1 MLKNGNINS
10 IIEIVLV
17 MKRGISMGEIKVLIS
32 EEELQKRVEE
42 IAKQMETEYAGKEL
56 ILICILKGSIFFTV
70 DLAKKI
76 NGDVKIEFIRVSSYN
91 DGTESS
97 GEIKMKLDLKDSI
110 QGKDVIVIED
120 IIDTGRTLS
129 YLIEYLK
136 MKKPNSVKL
145 CALLDK
151 PDRRV
156 IDVKVD
162 YTGFQIPDKFV
173 IGYGLDYDEKYR
185 NLPYVG
191 YIEA

>member
-1 MLKNGNINS
+1 M
-10 IIEIVLV
+10 E
-17 MKRGISMGEIKVLIS
+17 EIKVLID
-32 EEELQKRVEE
+32 EKRLDERVTE
-42 IAKQMETEYAGKEL
+42 IAEQINKEYAGKE
-56 ILICILKGSIFFTV
+56 ITLICILKGSVFFTV

-76 NGDVKIEFIRVSSYN
+76 NGDVKLEFIRVSSYE
-91 DGTESS
+91 GASTESS

-151 PDRRV
+151 KERRV
-156 IDVKVD
+156 CDVHVD
-162 YTGFQIPDKFV
+162 YTGFEIPDEFV
-173 IGYGLDYDEKYR
+173 LGYGLDVDEKYR
-185 NLPYVG
+185 NLPYIG
-191 YIEA
+191 YFEKK

>member
-1 MLKNGNINS
+1 M
-10 IIEIVLV
+10 
-17 MKRGISMGEIKVLIS
+17 
-32 EEELQKRVEE
+32 EEV
-42 IAKQMETEYAGKEL
+42 KEL
-56 ILICILKGSIFFTV
+56 ISKETLSKRLDEIASQIEKDYKGKEITLICILKGSVFFTV
-70 DLAKKI
+70 DLARRIK
-76 NGDVKIEFIRVSSYN
+76 GDVRLEFIRVSSYN
-91 DGTESS
+91 EGTESS

-129 YLIEYLK
+129 YLIQYLK

-151 PDRRV
+151 PERRV
-156 IDVKVD
+156 IDVKVN

-173 IGYGLDYDEKYR
+173 VGYGLDANEKYR

-191 YIEA
+191 YIDV

>member
-1 MLKNGNINS
+1 M
-10 IIEIVLV
+10 E
-17 MKRGISMGEIKVLIS
+17 EIKVLID
-32 EEELQKRVEE
+32 EKRLDERITE
-42 IAKQMETEYAGKEL
+42 IANQINNEYAGKE
-56 ILICILKGSIFFTV
+56 ITLICILKGSVFFTV

-76 NGDVKIEFIRVSSYN
+76 NGDVKLEFIRVSSYE
-91 DGTESS
+91 GASTESS

-151 PDRRV
+151 KERRICEV
-156 IDVKVD
+156 HVD
-162 YTGFQIPDKFV
+162 YTGFEIPDEFV
-173 IGYGLDYDEKYR
+173 VGYGLDVDEKYR
-185 NLPYVG
+185 NLPYIG
-191 YIEA
+191 YFEKK

>member
-1 MLKNGNINS
+1 
-10 IIEIVLV
+10 
-17 MKRGISMGEIKVLIS
+17 MGEIKTLID
-32 EEELQKRVEE
+32 EEKLQNRIAE
-42 IAKQMETEYAGKEL
+42 IAKQIEEEYKGKE
-56 ILICILKGSIFFTV
+56 ITLICILKGSIFFTV

-76 NGDVKIEFIRVSSYN
+76 NGDVRLEFIRVSSYGE
-91 DGTESS
+91 GTEST

-129 YLIEYLK
+129 YLLEYLK
-136 MKKPNSVKL
+136 MKNPNSVKL

-156 IDVKVD
+156 KEVKVD
-162 YTGFQIPDKFV
+162 YTGFQILDKFV
-173 IGYGLDYDEKYR
+173 IGYGLDWDEKYR
-185 NLPYVG
+185 NLPYIG

>member
-1 MLKNGNINS
+1 
-10 IIEIVLV
+10 
-17 MKRGISMGEIKVLIS
+17 MGEIKVLIDEEKLEKRVQEIATQI
-32 EEELQKRVEE
+32 EEEYK
-42 IAKQMETEYAGKEL
+42 GKE
-56 ILICILKGSIFFTV
+56 ITFICILKGSVFFTM

-76 NGDVKIEFIRVSSYN
+76 NGDVRLEFIRVSSYGE
-91 DGTESS
+91 GTEST

-136 MKKPNSVKL
+136 MKKPNSIKL

-173 IGYGLDYDEKYR
+173 VGYGLDWDEKYR